1 MKKMKLL
8 FIFLLAA
15 AMLSACGTTK
25 KEQNAG
31 SGGSDGKENTETA
44 DDGTSKQQD
53 DEGKSDDES
62 PDGQDQKENET
73 GSGSDKIRLMEKNL
87 NYQWKGEEKEETAFL
102 KESDNQDYSL
112 YVLPDYELTGE
123 EPRKDVLYLKEND
136 TLFMRIELLPAD
148 AELNDEIETAKSQ
161 LESVSSDIKE
171 AKPQG
176 HEWLKDAAGF
186 TADNG
191 NEKVSAYLIPQKDW
205 LLKLTIFT
213 PVKEN
218 AEDPF
223 LKMAETIEKK

>member
-1 MKKMKLL
+1 MKKMKCL
-8 FIFLLAA
+8 FIFLLTA
-15 AMLSACGTTK
+15 AMLAACGTTK
-25 KEQNAG
+25 KEQNTANEKDNNG
-31 SGGSDGKENTETA
+31 AVSEENAQKDSGEEAETDSDDGKQQNDPGEAA
-44 DDGTSKQQD
+44 DNGT
-53 DEGKSDDES
+53 
-62 PDGQDQKENET
+62 
-73 GSGSDKIRLMEKNL
+73 DKIRLMEKNL
-87 NYQWKGEEKEETAFL
+87 TYQLNDETKEETAFL

-136 TLFMRIELLPAD
+136 TLFMRIELLPKD
-148 AELNDEIETAKSQ
+148 ANLDNEIETVKSQ

-171 AKPQG
+171 SKPEG

-191 NEKVSAYLIPQKDW
+191 NDRVSAYLIPQSEW

-213 PVKEN
+213 PVKES

-223 LKMAETIEKK
+223 LKMAETIEEK